1 MSDHDG
7 QGYWAANIR
16 LVTWLLVV
24 WAVCSYGF
32 GILLR
37 DALDSMVPFGGVGLG
52 FWFAQQGAIYVFL
65 GLIVVYT
72 KKMAQIDEDFGVHE
86 D

>member
-16 LVTWLLVV
+16 LVTWLLIV
-24 WAVCSYGF
+24 WAVVSYGF

-37 DALDSMVPFGGVGLG
+37 DTLDALVPFGGVGLG
-52 FWFAQQGAIYVFL
+52 FWFAQQGSIYVFL
-65 GLIVVYT
+65 LLIIIYS
-72 KKMAQIDEDFGVHE
+72 KKMAQIDEQFGVHE

>member
-1 MSDHDG
+1 MSTHDG

-16 LVTWLLVV
+16 LVAWLLVV
-24 WAVCSYGF
+24 WAICSYGF

-37 DALDSMVPFGGVGLG
+37 DALDAMVPFGGVGLG
-52 FWFAQQGAIYVFL
+52 FWFAQQGSIFVFL
-65 GLIVVYT
+65 ALIAIYT
-72 KKMAQIDEDFGVHE
+72 KKMGQIDADFGVRE

>member
-16 LVTWLLVV
+16 LVTSLLVV
-24 WAVCSYGF
+24 WAIASYGF

-37 DALDSMVPFGGVGLG
+37 DALDSMVSFGGVGLG

-65 GLIVVYT
+65 LLIVIYA

>member
-24 WAVCSYGF
+24 WAICSYGF

-37 DALDSMVPFGGVGLG
+37 DQLDAMVPFGGAGLG
-52 FWFAQQGAIYVFL
+52 FWFAQQGSIFVFC
-65 GLIVVYT
+65 GLIVAYAVSMN
-72 KKMAQIDEDFGVHE
+72 KLDEKYDVHE
-86 D
+86 

>member
-1 MSDHDG
+1 MSEHDG

-16 LVTWLLVV
+16 LVTWLLVI
-24 WAVCSYGF
+24 WAICSYGF

-37 DALDSMVPFGGVGLG
+37 DALDSMVSFGGVGLG
-52 FWFAQQGAIYVFL
+52 FWFAQQGSIFVFL
-65 GLIVVYT
+65 ALIAIYT
-72 KKMAQIDEDFGVHE
+72 KKMGQIDEDFGVRE

>member
-24 WAVCSYGF
+24 WAIASYGF

-37 DALDSMVPFGGVGLG
+37 DALDSMVSFGGVGLG

-65 GLIVVYT
+65 ALIIIYS
-72 KKMAQIDEDFGVHE
+72 KQMAAIDAAFGVSE